1 MPWEKVTPPWK
12 KLPTP
17 WKKVPTAS
25 ALCSTAACAHGAW
38 RRAKCWQTGCMSRS
52 RRGDWGVLRAINMLL
67 SMFGAICRPFP
78 CKSRIFFSHLQSA
91 VQKVEKFFRGVNR
104 LFQRALCMKCAY
116 FSQKGREKSAK
127 KVWWLCRNAVLLHSL
142 NGTSR

>member
-1 MPWEKVTPPWK
+1 MHGVWGGRDVGGRGG
-12 KLPTP
+12 
-17 WKKVPTAS
+17 
-25 ALCSTAACAHGAW
+25 LCGEGEGTGGV
-38 RRAKCWQTGCMSRS
+38 RRAIS
-52 RRGDWGVLRAINMLL
+52 MLL
-67 SMFGAICRPFP
+67 SMFNAIFRSFS

-91 VQKVEKFFRGVNR
+91 VKKVEKFFRGVNR